1 MRSIITTVLVVL
13 IAGNLFSCQNQ
24 GNSSEKQYETGSK
37 KNTSIKTMFA
47 GTYTKKEGHVD
58 GQADG
63 LYALKLNSETGEIIS
78 YKTVAEVVNPS
89 FIKVSSNG
97 KYLFAVSEL
106 SSADAPNGYFYSF
119 KIRDNDSLQQISK
132 LSTESFAPAHIELD
146 KTENYAFV
154 SNYVGGVVI
163 LYAINNDGSI
173 RKQQQIDLE
182 NPNESH
188 PHSVKVSADN
198 KRVYIA
204 DLGNDKI
211 WIFDFNANEGT
222 LTPNA
227 QKNANLEK
235 QSGPRHFTLSKNGN
249 FAYSVNE
256 LNSTVT
262 TFKVLPQGGLEII
275 QNISTLPENFKE
287 NNSTADI
294 HLHPS
299 GAFLYV
305 SNRGHN
311 SIAAYNV
318 DETTGKLALLDHF
331 STQGKTPRNFAI
343 VPAGDQ
349 LYVANQDSNN
359 IVLFE
364 VGKNGKLSQKG
375 SPFKVKTPV
384 CLEFLDF

>member
-1 MRSIITTVLVVL
+1 MRSIITTVLAVL
-13 IAGNLFSCQNQ
+13 ITGSFYSCQNQ
-24 GNSSEKQYETGSK
+24 VNSSEKEYETGSK
-37 KNTSIKTMFA
+37 KDTSLKTMFA

-63 LYALKLNSETGEIIS
+63 LYALKLDPESGEIVS

-106 SSADAPNGYFYSF
+106 SSADDSSGYFYSF
-119 KIRDNDSLQQISK
+119 KIQDNDSLQQISK

-146 KTENYAFV
+146 KSGNYAFV

-163 LYAINNDGSI
+163 LYSINNDGSLE
-173 RKQQQIDLE
+173 KQQRIDLE

-188 PHSVKVSADN
+188 PHSATVSSDN

-211 WIFDFNANEGT
+211 WIFDFNADEGT

-227 QKNANLEK
+227 QNFVSLEK
-235 QSGPRHFTLSKNGN
+235 NSGPRHFTLSKNGN
-249 FAYSVNE
+249 YAYSVNE

-262 TFKVLPQGGLEII
+262 TFKVLSEGGLEII
-275 QNISTLPENFKE
+275 QNITTLPEDFQE

-299 GAFLYV
+299 GTFLYV

-311 SIAAYNV
+311 SIAAYAL
-318 DETTGKLALLDHF
+318 EEATGKLSLLDHF
-331 STQGKTPRNFAI
+331 STQGETPRNFAI
-343 VPAGDQ
+343 VPTGDQ

-359 IVLFE
+359 IVLFDIE
-364 VGKNGKLSQKG
+364 KNGKLTPKG
-375 SPFKVKTPV
+375 SPFEIKTPV
-384 CLEFLDF
+384 CLEFLNF